1 MSIFRDFFAVKQK
14 PIFTGSRFG
23 FGSGGGGAAAEPL
36 PSLEASGGN
45 VNGQAPG
52 DGYKYH
58 VFNSPGT
65 LTINS
70 VDGGLIEVI
79 LVGGGGGG
87 RHGGDSAGGGGGAG
101 GLVYRHSI
109 PVATGNTFPISI
121 GSGGTGNGDQAG
133 SATDIGGDTTGFS
146 LTAKGGGAGS
156 GRYGGPSP
164 VVNATPG
171 GSGGS
176 ASNFG
181 YGRGTATQPA
191 QNPGVPN
198 LTQYGNPGWLG
209 GDSSPYMYTDKT
221 GGSSNLNNEGSPA
234 FGQIPSAQLPF
245 PGQPGGSTILSGAP
259 WGPTRHIALGG
270 FYVPSSSSPLVRAA
284 NSYGCGGHGTP
295 SNNTGGFG
303 GVCVVRYTPTTN
315 APN

>member
-23 FGSGGGGAAAEPL
+23 FGSGGGAAADPPP
-36 PSLEASGGN
+36 PSLEASGGQ
-45 VNGQAPG
+45 VNGQVNA

-58 VFNSPGT
+58 VFNGNGT

-70 VDGGLIEVI
+70 VNGGLVEVI

-87 RHGGDSAGGGGGAG
+87 RPGGDSAGGGGGAG

-109 PVATGNTFPISI
+109 PVSAGDSFPIVI
-121 GSGGTGNGDQAG
+121 GAGGP
-133 SATDIGGDTTGFS
+133 ATTPADNNGGDTTGFS

-156 GRYGGPSP
+156 GRYGGPAP
-164 VVNATPG
+164 DINATPG

-181 YGRGTATQPA
+181 YGRGLGIQPA

-198 LTQYGNPGWLG
+198 LTQYGNNGWLN
-209 GDSSPYMYTDKT
+209 GDSSPYMYSGNT
-221 GGSSNLNNEGSPA
+221 GGSSNLNNEASPA

-245 PGQPGGSTILSGAP
+245 PGEPGGSTILSGAP
-259 WGPTRHIALGG
+259 WGPTREIALGG
-270 FYVPSSSSPLVRAA
+270 FYVPNGSHPNVRP
-284 NSYGCGGHGTP
+284 NISYGCGGHGTP
-295 SNNTGGFG
+295 GNNTGGIG
-303 GVCVVRYTPTTN
+303 GVCVVRYVP
-315 APN
+315 A

>member
-23 FGSGGGGAAAEPL
+23 FGAGGGAPAGPID
-36 PSLEASGGN
+36 SLEASGGN
-45 VNGQAPG
+45 VDGQAPG

-58 VFNSPGT
+58 VFNGNGT
-65 LTINS
+65 LTIDS

-87 RHGGDSAGGGGGAG
+87 RHGGDSQGGGGGAG

-109 PVATGNTFPISI
+109 PVTAGNSFPIVI
-121 GSGGTGNGDQAG
+121 GAGGAG
-133 SATDIGGDTTGFS
+133 SNTNAGGPGDIGGDTTGFS
-146 LTAKGGGAGS
+146 LTAKGGGAGT
-156 GRYGGPSP
+156 GRYGGPDP
-164 VVNATPG
+164 TVNATDG

-176 ASNFG
+176 GANFG
-181 YGRGTATQPA
+181 FGRGQGTQPA

-198 LTQYGNPGWLG
+198 LTQYGNDGYQA
-209 GDSSPYMYTDKT
+209 GDTSPYKYSDST
-221 GGSSNLNNEGSPA
+221 GGSSNLNNDGSPA

-270 FYVPSSSSPLVRAA
+270 FYVPSPPSPAIRAA

-295 SNNTGGFG
+295 DANTGGFG
-303 GVCVVRYTPTTN
+303 GVCVVRYVPTTG

>member
-1 MSIFRDFFAVKQK
+1 MSIFRDFFNVKQS
-14 PIFTGSRFG
+14 PIFTGYRFG
-23 FGSGGGGAAAEPL
+23 FGSGGSAADEPI

-45 VNGQAPG
+45 VDGQVNA

-58 VFNSPGT
+58 VFNSNGT
-65 LTINS
+65 FTIDS

-87 RHGGDSAGGGGGAG
+87 KAGGDSAGGGGGAG

-109 PVATGNTFPISI
+109 PVDAGNSFPIVI
-121 GSGGTGNGDQAG
+121 GSGGSGGPG
-133 SATDIGGDTTGFS
+133 TDSTGFS
-146 LTAKGGGAGS
+146 LTAKGGGRGT
-156 GRYGGPSP
+156 GRYGPSP
-164 VVNATPG
+164 SVGAEPG

-176 ASNFG
+176 GSNFG
-181 YGRGTATQPA
+181 HGRGLGIQPS

-198 LTQYGNPGWLG
+198 LTQYGNDGWQS
-209 GDSSPYMYTDKT
+209 GDTSPFKYTDNT
-221 GGSSNLNNEGSPA
+221 GGSSNLNNDGSPA

-270 FYVPSSSSPLVRAA
+270 FYVPSSSSPNIRAA

-295 SNNTGGFG
+295 NANTGGFS
-303 GVCVVRYTPTTN
+303 GVCVVRYVPTTG

>member
-23 FGSGGGGAAAEPL
+23 FGSGGGAAADPPL

-45 VNGQAPG
+45 VDGQAPG

-58 VFNSPGT
+58 VFNSNGT
-65 LTINS
+65 LTIDS
-70 VDGGLIEVI
+70 VNGGLVEVI

-87 RHGGDSAGGGGGAG
+87 RNGGDSAGGGGGAG

-109 PVATGNTFPISI
+109 PVAAGNSFPIVI
-121 GSGGTGNGDQAG
+121 GAGGPG
-133 SATDIGGDTTGFS
+133 STPANNNGGDTTGFS
-146 LTAKGGGAGS
+146 LTALGGGAGS
-156 GRYGGPSP
+156 GRYGGPAP
-164 VVNATPG
+164 DVNATPG

-181 YGRGTATQPA
+181 YGRGEGTQPA

-198 LTQYGNPGWLG
+198 LTQYGNDGYQA
-209 GDSSPYMYTDKT
+209 GDTSPYKYSDST
-221 GGSSNLNNEGSPA
+221 GGSSNLNNDGSPA

-270 FYVPSSSSPLVRAA
+270 FYVPGPTSPQIRGA

-295 SNNTGGFG
+295 QNNTGGFG
-303 GVCVVRYTPTTN
+303 GVCVVRYVPTTK

>member
-1 MSIFRDFFAVKQK
+1 MSIFRDFFAVKEK
-14 PIFTGSRFG
+14 PVFTGSRFG
-23 FGSGGGGAAAEPL
+23 FGSGGGGGVADPVIG
-36 PSLEASGGN
+36 LEASGGA

-58 VFNSPGT
+58 VFNSGT
-65 LTINS
+65 GTFTVNS
-70 VDGGLIEVI
+70 VQGGGTVEVL

-87 RHGGDSAGGGGGAG
+87 RPGGDSAGGGGGAG

-109 PVATGNTFPISI
+109 PVSAGDSFPISI
-121 GSGGTGNGDQAG
+121 GSGGGTGPGD
-133 SATDIGGDTTGFS
+133 DTTGFS
-146 LTAKGGGAGS
+146 LTAKGGGRGS
-156 GRYGGPSP
+156 GRYG
-164 VVNATPG
+164 NAPEVGAHPG

-176 ASNFG
+176 ASSFG
-181 YGRGTATQPA
+181 HGRGNATQPA
-191 QNPGVPN
+191 QNPGVSN
-198 LTQYGNPGWLG
+198 LTQYGNPGWQN
-209 GDSSPYMYTDKT
+209 GDSSPYMYTPNS
-221 GGSSNLNNEGSPA
+221 GGSSNLNNEASPA

-270 FYVPSSSSPLVRAA
+270 FYVPGPPSPNIRAA

-295 SNNTGGFG
+295 NSNTGGFG
-303 GVCVVRYTPTTN
+303 GVCVIRYVPTTG

>member
-1 MSIFRDFFAVKQK
+1 MSIFRDFFHVKEK
-14 PIFTGSRFG
+14 PVFTGSRFG
-23 FGSGGGGAAAEPL
+23 FGSGGGAAADPPP
-36 PSLEASGGN
+36 PSLEASGGA

-58 VFNSPGT
+58 VFNSGT
-65 LTINS
+65 GTFTVNS
-70 VDGGLIEVI
+70 VQGDGTVEVL

-87 RHGGDSAGGGGGAG
+87 RAGGDSAGGGGGAG

-109 PVATGNTFPISI
+109 PVSAGDSFPISI
-121 GSGGTGNGDQAG
+121 GSGGGTGPGD
-133 SATDIGGDTTGFS
+133 DTTGFS
-146 LTAKGGGAGS
+146 LTAKGGGRGS
-156 GRYGGPSP
+156 GRYG
-164 VVNATPG
+164 NAADVGAQDG

-181 YGRGTATQPA
+181 HGRGLGTQPA

-198 LTQYGNPGWLG
+198 LTQYGNPGWLN
-209 GDSSPYMYTDKT
+209 GDSSPYMYTGNT

-270 FYVPSSSSPLVRAA
+270 FYVPGPPSADIRAN

-295 SNNTGGFG
+295 NANTGGFG
-303 GVCVVRYTPTTN
+303 GVCVVRYVPTTG

>member
-23 FGSGGGGAAAEPL
+23 FGSSGAPAPEPPKGLEATGGGV
-36 PSLEASGGN
+36 S
-45 VNGQAPG
+45 APG

-58 VFNSPGT
+58 VFTTPGT
-65 LTINS
+65 FTVDS
-70 VDGGLIEVI
+70 VTNAGTFEVC

-109 PVATGNTFPISI
+109 PATAGNSFPIVI
-121 GSGGTGNGDQAG
+121 GAGGAGSNTNSGGPGDQ
-133 SATDIGGDTTGFS
+133 GGDTTGFS
-146 LTAKGGGAGS
+146 LTALGGGAGT

-164 VVNATPG
+164 TVNATPG

-176 ASNFG
+176 AANFG
-181 YGRGTATQPA
+181 FGRATGIQPA

-198 LTQYGNPGWLG
+198 LTQYGNPGYIN
-209 GDSSPYMYTDKT
+209 GDSSPYMYSDST

-259 WGPTRHIALGG
+259 WGASRQIALGG
-270 FYVPSSSSPLVRAA
+270 FYVPSPSSPNIRSGAV
-284 NSYGCGGHGTP
+284 YGCGGHGTP
-295 SNNTGGFG
+295 ANNTGGHA
-303 GVCVVRYTPTTN
+303 GVCVVRYVP
-315 APN
+315 A

>member
-1 MSIFRDFFAVKQK
+1 MSIFRDFFNVKEK
-14 PIFTGSRFG
+14 PVFTGSRFG
-23 FGSGGGGAAAEPL
+23 FGSGGGGGAADPVIG
-36 PSLEASGGN
+36 LEASGGA

-58 VFNSPGT
+58 VFNGNGTFTVNSVSGGGT
-65 LTINS
+65 L
-70 VDGGLIEVI
+70 EVI

-87 RHGGDSAGGGGGAG
+87 RPGGDSAGGGGGAG

-109 PVATGNTFPISI
+109 PVSAGDSFPISI
-121 GSGGTGNGDQAG
+121 GGGGNTGPGD
-133 SATDIGGDTTGFS
+133 DTTGFS
-146 LTAKGGGAGS
+146 LTAKGGGRGS
-156 GRYGGPSP
+156 GRYG
-164 VVNATPG
+164 NAPEVGAHDG

-181 YGRGTATQPA
+181 HGRGNGIQPA

-198 LTQYGNPGWLG
+198 LTQYGNPGWLN
-209 GDSSPYMYTDKT
+209 GDSSPYMYTNNT
-221 GGSSNLNNEGSPA
+221 GGSSNLNNEASPT

-270 FYVPSSSSPLVRAA
+270 FYVPGPPSGNIRAA

-295 SNNTGGFG
+295 DANTGGFG
-303 GVCVVRYTPTTN
+303 GVCVVRYVPTTG